1 MYSWTPDSDA
11 QSNTIDNRKL
21 RNALGSFPTGVCLV
35 TTIDKEG
42 KREGMTINSFSSVS
56 LTPPL
61 ILWSIRNDARSAS
74 TFINESHFNLSV
86 LAASQHD
93 LAMHFAR
100 PAPDKFTSHEAHFE
114 VGQNNCPKLLE
125 SVATYECSV
134 YSRHQEGDHMI
145 LIGKVTNFTSSD
157 APPLFFHKGKMGSV
171 QELADLQLQVATT

>member
-1 MYSWTPDSDA
+1 MYSWTPDSDS
-11 QSNTIDNRKL
+11 QSTSIDNRQL
-21 RNALGSFPTGVCLV
+21 RNALGAFPTGVCLV

-42 KREGMTINSFSSVS
+42 KREGMTVNSFSSVS

-74 TFINESHFNLSV
+74 TFIHEPHFNLSV

-100 PAPDKFTSHEAHFE
+100 PAPDKFATHEQYFE
-114 VGQNNCPKLLE
+114 EGQNKCPRLLE
-125 SVATYECSV
+125 SVATYECTI

-145 LIGKVTNFTSSD
+145 LIGKVTKFSSTD
-157 APPLFFHKGKMGSV
+157 TAPLFFHKGKMGSV
-171 QELADLQLQVATT
+171 QELADLQLQPVT

>member
-1 MYSWTPDSDA
+1 MYSWTPDSDN
-11 QSNTIDNRKL
+11 QSASIDNRLL
-21 RNALGSFPTGVCLV
+21 RNTLGAFPTGVCLV

-74 TFINESHFNLSV
+74 TFIHEPHFNLSI

-100 PAPDKFTSHEAHFE
+100 PAPDKFSSHEHHFE
-114 VGQNNCPKLLE
+114 DAQNKSPKLLE
-125 SVATYECSV
+125 SVATYDCTV

-145 LIGKVTNFTSSD
+145 LIGKVTKFSSSD
-157 APPLFFHKGKMGSV
+157 LPPLFFHKGKMGSI
-171 QELADLQLQVATT
+171 QELADLQLQVST

>member
-1 MYSWTPDSDA
+1 MYSWTPDNDN
-11 QSNTIDNRKL
+11 QSASIDNRQL
-21 RNALGSFPTGVCLV
+21 RNALGAFPTGVCLV

-74 TFINESHFNLSV
+74 TFIHEPHFNLSV
-86 LAASQHD
+86 LADSQHE

-100 PAPDKFTSHEAHFE
+100 AAADKFSTHEDHFE
-114 VGQNNCPKLLE
+114 IGHNKCPKLLN

-145 LIGKVTNFTSSD
+145 LIGKVNHFSSSNL
-157 APPLFFHKGKMGSV
+157 PPLFFHKGKMGSI
-171 QELADLQLQVATT
+171 QELADLQLQVTT